1 MSPIP
6 PVFPFD
12 HPVLALHILCA
23 TLALGLGPVA
33 LLRRR
38 RDRWHRLAG
47 RVWVLAMALTSLSS
61 FGIQTYRLIGPFSPI
76 HLLSVLVLVS
86 LWRGVAA
93 ARAGRM
99 VEHGRI
105 MVQMQ
110 VQALILPAAFTLVP
124 GRQMHDMVLAGSG
137 WAGFAV
143 AAVVMAVLAVMIWR
157 RQPPL
162 PRAAEKP
169 LAGGAAGGRGAA

>member
-1 MSPIP
+1 MSAPLTDL
-6 PVFPFD
+6 FD
-12 HPVLALHILCA
+12 TPLIALHASFA
-23 TLALGLGPVA
+23 TLALVLGPVA

-47 RVWVLAMALTSLSS
+47 RVWVLAMALAALTS
-61 FGIQTYRLIGPFSPI
+61 FGIQQFRVIGPFSPI
-76 HLLSVLVLVS
+76 HLLSALVLVM

-110 VQALILPAAFTLVP
+110 VQALMLPAAFTLLP
-124 GRQMHDMVLAGSG
+124 GRRMHALLLGDTG

-143 AAVVMAVLAVMIWR
+143 AAAVMALLALAIWR

-162 PRAAEKP
+162 PAAPKP
-169 LAGGAAGGRGAA
+169 DRPRQAGGAGVA